1 MRHSKINSARNRGF
15 TLVELMLVMLILAIL
30 AAVVVPRIAGKG
42 EAAKQA
48 AAKADITNIGSAL
61 DSFEVEC
68 GRYPTSDEGLQALIV
83 QPGNVQQG
91 AWKGPYL
98 KTPPKDPWG
107 NQYVYVAP
115 GQHSKDYDLY
125 TTQGGKDSTGNEIN
139 NWGGSTANGN
149 P

>member
-1 MRHSKINSARNRGF
+1 
-15 TLVELMLVMLILAIL
+15 MLVMLILAIL
-30 AAVVVPRIAGKG
+30 AAVVVPRIAGRG
-42 EAAKQA
+42 EDAKKA

-68 GRYPTSDEGLQALIV
+68 GRYPTSDENLQALVV

-98 KTPPKDPWG
+98 KTAPKDPWG
-107 NQYVYVAP
+107 NPYVYVAP

-139 NWGGSTANGN
+139 NWGGATANGN
-149 P
+149 Q